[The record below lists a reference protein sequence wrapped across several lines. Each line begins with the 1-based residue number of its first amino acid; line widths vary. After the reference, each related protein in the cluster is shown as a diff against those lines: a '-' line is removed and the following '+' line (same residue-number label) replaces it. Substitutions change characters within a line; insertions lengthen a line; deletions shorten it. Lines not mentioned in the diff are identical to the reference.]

1 VLRELLMIRIWQRT
15 EIAEDEKQS
24 LTGDAC
30 KDEDQG
36 AVDDE

>member
-1 VLRELLMIRIWQRT
+1 MIRIWQRT
-15 EIAEDEKQS
+15 EIVEDEKQS

-30 KDEDQG
+30 KGEDQG